1 MQGTPSQPLTD
12 MSMSPIARLRQ
23 LMEEP
28 EENFSLAEAALLIAA
43 EEYPQLDTAI
53 WLHKLDALGQTL
65 KRRLR
70 ADISTA
76 DTILSLNRYLFKE
89 LGFGPNLEDYYDP
102 RNSFLHEVIERKV
115 GIPLTLSIVYI
126 EIGQRIGLPLEGVS
140 FPGNFLVKC
149 IVRGDAIVI
158 DPYAKGIS
166 LSLSDLQRRLQ
177 QLSGGETP
185 SKARVAGMLQT
196 ATKKDVL
203 VRMLRN
209 LKGIYLHYNQMRQAL
224 SAVDR
229 ILLIVPDEA
238 QEVRDRGT
246 IYQKLECFRA
256 ALADFQRYLDAE
268 PGAEDADAIRDR
280 IIELQHSAARLN

>member
-1 MQGTPSQPLTD
+1 
-12 MSMSPIARLRQ
+12 MSPLARLQ
-23 LMEEP
+23 KLIEDP
-28 EENFSLAEAALLIAA
+28 DENFDLAEAALLIAA
-43 EEYPQLDTAI
+43 EEYPDLDIASC
-53 WLHKLDALGQTL
+53 LSRLDDIAHTL

-102 RNSFLHEVIERKV
+102 RNSFLNEVIERKV
-115 GIPLTLSIVYI
+115 GIPITLSIVYI

-149 IVRGDAIVI
+149 TVRGDAIVL

-166 LSLSDLQRRLQ
+166 LSLADLQQRLR
-177 QLSGGETP
+177 QLYGGETP
-185 SKARVAGMLQT
+185 SKTQVAAMLES
-196 ATKKDVL
+196 ASKKDVL

-209 LKGIYLHYNQMRQAL
+209 LKAIYLHYNQMRQAL

-229 ILLIVPDEA
+229 VLLILPGEVH
-238 QEVRDRGT
+238 EVRDRGA

-256 ALADFQRYLDAE
+256 ALTDFQRYLEAE
-268 PGAEDADAIRDR
+268 PGAEDADAIRER
-280 IIELQHSAARLN
+280 IIELQRSAARLN